1 CLYVSTNWDFI
12 LRLTGQNF
20 RFFLSTCL
28 FHSPAQLVIGFNGG
42 KDCTV
47 LLHLIYAVVCHQ
59 KNKCGC
65 DSDITKETL
74 VTNFPKL
81 LYIRSRSVFPE
92 LESFVQRTLH
102 FYRLPSSSIFR
113 SSLECGSECKRP
125 HQCGSLI
132 VYEGNIKSSIERL
145 LQDFPD
151 LRGVFMGTRLSDPK
165 AADLTPMVMTD
176 PGWPQI
182 LRINP
187 LLDWTYADVWTFIRK
202 LSLPYC
208 SLYDVG
214 YTSIGSMEDT
224 HPNPK
229 LRHIT
234 ESGRIEYHPAYT
246 LTDLNSERFGR
257 RGPNPSN

>member
-1 CLYVSTNWDFI
+1 
-12 LRLTGQNF
+12 
-20 RFFLSTCL
+20 
-28 FHSPAQLVIGFNGG
+28 
-42 KDCTV
+42 
-47 LLHLIYAVVCHQ
+47 
-59 KNKCGC
+59 
-65 DSDITKETL
+65 
-74 VTNFPKL
+74 
-81 LYIRSRSVFPE
+81 
-92 LESFVQRTLH
+92 
-102 FYRLPSSSIFR
+102 
-113 SSLECGSECKRP
+113 
-125 HQCGSLI
+125 
-132 VYEGNIKSSIERL
+132 
-145 LQDFPD
+145 
-151 LRGVFMGTRLSDPK
+151 MGTRLSDPK
-165 AADLTPMVMTD
+165 AADLTPMIMTD

-257 RGPNPSN
+257 RGCNPSS